1 MTDELTPNKDLDPV
15 LAEYLREQG
24 KLDLE
29 RALPRSERR
38 KLLRERRKNAER
50 RGRRALY
57 DFPPGLIKMVADIA
71 DEARMTNSQVAGLL
85 LLHALRDYRQGK
97 IDLRAYREP
106 SESPRYDFRIDLDD
120 LFESWDF
127 DPKP

>member
-1 MTDELTPNKDLDPV
+1 MTDELTPNKDLDPI
-15 LAEYLREQG
+15 LAEYLREQD

-57 DFPPGLIKMVADIA
+57 DFPPGLIKMG
-71 DEARMTNSQVAGLL
+71 R
-85 LLHALRDYRQGK
+85 HR
-97 IDLRAYREP
+97 
-106 SESPRYDFRIDLDD
+106 
-120 LFESWDF
+120 
-127 DPKP
+127 

>member
-50 RGRRALY
+50 RG
-57 DFPPGLIKMVADIA
+57 
-71 DEARMTNSQVAGLL
+71 
-85 LLHALRDYRQGK
+85 
-97 IDLRAYREP
+97 
-106 SESPRYDFRIDLDD
+106 
-120 LFESWDF
+120 
-127 DPKP
+127 